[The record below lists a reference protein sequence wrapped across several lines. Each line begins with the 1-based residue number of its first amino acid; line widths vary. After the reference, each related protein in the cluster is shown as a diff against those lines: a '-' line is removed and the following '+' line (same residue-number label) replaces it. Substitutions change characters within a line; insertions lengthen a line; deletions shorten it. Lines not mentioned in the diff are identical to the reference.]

1 VDSDHVLAKV
11 RVAGSNPVVRSTRNP
26 CHAGVSSRTGPE
38 SQGCEL
44 PIMPIILPITWVAG
58 ERSSADRRA

>member
-1 VDSDHVLAKV
+1 MSHHVRVRPGRTSDPFFAKV

-26 CHAGVSSRTGPE
+26 CHAGVSFVFRAK

-44 PIMPIILPITWVAG
+44 PIMPIILPIT
-58 ERSSADRRA
+58 